1 MTKHLVLGNGESR
14 AWFNPSEK
22 KIVTNDVITW
32 GCNAIYRDGDVNNL
46 VAIDHGIQQE
56 IHDSGYHKWNQC
68 WFADWNILPASVVD
82 GLLITADFAEDFV
95 HKSKKVTDQ
104 CVIAGADPKLRAEKI
119 KSATEQFPNLD
130 MKDLQIKMGKDV
142 GVWITYVNEDDSIK
156 DIDFPKKW
164 SAGNTAIHL
173 ACQQGAKEVYL
184 LGFDLSS
191 PNKLINN
198 IYKGTEYYFP
208 EDARGFTPV
217 SWMNQMGVVFNE
229 FPDTQFYWVDYEDQG
244 VFSEKNIRYLTKAK
258 LCDILNIQ

>member
-1 MTKHLVLGNGESR
+1 M
-14 AWFNPSEK
+14 
-22 KIVTNDVITW
+22 
-32 GCNAIYRDGDVNNL
+32 
-46 VAIDHGIQQE
+46 
-56 IHDSGYHKWNQC
+56 
-68 WFADWNILPASVVD
+68 
-82 GLLITADFAEDFV
+82 ITADFAEDFV

-142 GVWITYVNEDDSIK
+142 GVWITYVNEDDNIK
-156 DIDFPKKW
+156 NIDFPKKW

-217 SWMNQMGVVFNE
+217 SWMNQMGAVFNE

-244 VFSEKNIRYLTKAK
+244 VFSEKNIRYLTKTE